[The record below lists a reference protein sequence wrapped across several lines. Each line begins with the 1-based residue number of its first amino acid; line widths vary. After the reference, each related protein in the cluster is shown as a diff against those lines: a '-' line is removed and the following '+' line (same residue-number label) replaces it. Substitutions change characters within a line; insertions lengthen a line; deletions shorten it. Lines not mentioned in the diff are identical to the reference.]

1 MSTLTISIDDRT
13 TDGLKQLGEQGRED
27 VSVVAARLLSR
38 AVRAARARP
47 SHDIASLKATYAEF
61 VEEDLALAE
70 SGAEE
75 RRAWLHQEDV
85 VLGSV

>member
-27 VSVVAARLLSR
+27 VSVVTARLLSR

-47 SHDIASLKATYAEF
+47 SHDIASLKAT
-61 VEEDLALAE
+61 
-70 SGAEE
+70 
-75 RRAWLHQEDV
+75 
-85 VLGSV
+85 